1 MTQSIEIPVLSH
13 DILKDTRSQ
22 STGWFDR
29 AGGRLA
35 YTDVGNGPL
44 VVCVPGLGDLRD
56 EYRFLLPVLA
66 DAGFRAVSLDLR
78 GHGESSID
86 WDDYSAEA
94 IGGDILGLIHHL
106 EAGPALLVGTSM
118 AAGAAVWA
126 ATEEA
131 DAVTGLVLIAP
142 FVRDVGSQ
150 IQQHLYRALFRIVLS
165 RPWGVSF
172 WMGYW
177 KSLFPSQKP
186 RDFDDYAQRLR
197 ANLEQPQRFAA
208 LRAMMLGPSRSRS
221 KRDWRTSTHPRSCSW
236 GRRIATS
243 RILKPR
249 GDWWQRV
256 FTDTST
262 WSRGPV
268 TTRTSSFRSRPRSRS
283 SASRAPRLT
292 RGGTAPRLALRSM
305 RSRCGDRSGFDPGR
319 GAYPR
324 RARSR

>member
-208 LRAMMLGPSRSRS
+208 LRAMMLGPSRSQIETRLEDINAPS
-221 KRDWRTSTHPRSCSW
+221 LVLMGTKDRDFKDPEAE
-236 GRRIATS
+236 GRLVA
-243 RILKPR
+243 
-249 GDWWQRV
+249 
-256 FTDTST
+256 
-262 WSRGPV
+262 
-268 TTRTSSFRSRPRSRS
+268 
-283 SASRAPRLT
+283 ARLH
-292 RGGTAPRLALRSM
+292 GHEHMVEGAGHYPHVEFPEQTAKSIV
-305 RSRCGDRSGFDPGR
+305 GF
-319 GAYPR
+319 
-324 RARSR
+324 ARSALDERRNGAEASVAVDAEQVR